1 MFKNLSRPYIIAEIS
16 GNHNGS
22 IDRAKELVKLA
33 KENGADCVKIQT
45 YTPDTMTIKSNK
57 DDFLIKGGLW
67 DGYNLWDL
75 YDWAQTPFEWQKELF
90 EYANSIGITMIST
103 PFDESAVDLLE
114 SLNCPFYKVA
124 SFELTDLPLIKYIAQ
139 TKKPIILS
147 TGMANEKEIK
157 EAIDTIIEY
166 GSGDFILL
174 HCVSGYPTPVEEI
187 NLDTITLLKKKFKCE
202 VGLSD
207 HTLGNTSAILSIALG
222 AKVIEKHFTFDRSEG
237 GPDAEFSMEPHE
249 LKDLSENISLAH
261 KAIGVGSFEMKSAEE
276 SNIKFRRSIYVVE
289 DIKEGETL
297 TKDNVRRIRPGYGLK
312 PKEYEKLIGSIAN
325 KDLDK
330 GNPLKEDDFIKKS

>member
-114 SLNCPFYKVA
+114 SLSCPFYKVA

-157 EAIDTIIEY
+157 EAIDIITQY

-202 VGLSD
+202 IGLSD

-276 SNIKFRRSIYVVE
+276 SNIKFRRSIYVVN
-289 DIKEGETL
+289 DIKKGDVF
-297 TKDNVRRIRPGYGLK
+297 TKENIRRIRPGYGLE
-312 PKEYEKLIGSIAN
+312 PKDYEKIIGLKA
-325 KDLDK
+325 KRDLEE
-330 GNPLKEDDFIKKS
+330 GNPLTKKDF

>member
-157 EAIDTIIEY
+157 EAIDTIIQY

-187 NLDTITLLKKKFKCE
+187 NLDTIKLLKKKFKCE
-202 VGLSD
+202 IGLSD

>member
-22 IDRAKELVKLA
+22 IERAKELIKLA
-33 KENGADCVKIQT
+33 KDNGANCVKIQT

-90 EYANSIGITMIST
+90 EYANNIGMTIIST

-114 SLNCPFYKVA
+114 SLSCPFYKVA

-139 TKKPIILS
+139 TKKPMILS

-157 EAIDTIIEY
+157 EAIDVIQEH

-187 NLDTITLLKKKFKCE
+187 NLDTITLLKKKFQCE

-249 LKDLSENISLAH
+249 LKSLCSSVEMAYDALG
-261 KAIGVGSFEMKSAEE
+261 KGSFEMKKAEE
-276 SNIKFRRSIYVVE
+276 ANIKFRRSIYVVK
-289 DIKEGETL
+289 DIKKGEKFT
-297 TKDNVRRIRPGYGLK
+297 NNNIRRIRPGYGLP
-312 PKEYEKLIGSIAN
+312 PKKYDDIIGLNASRDLERGSPLIEKDI
-325 KDLDK
+325 
-330 GNPLKEDDFIKKS
+330 IK

>member
-157 EAIDTIIEY
+157 EAIDTIIQY

-202 VGLSD
+202 IGLSD

-276 SNIKFRRSIYVVE
+276 SNIKFRRSIYVVN
-289 DIKEGETL
+289 DIKKGDVF
-297 TKDNVRRIRPGYGLK
+297 TKENIRRIRPGYGLE
-312 PKEYEKLIGSIAN
+312 PKDYEKIIGLKA
-325 KDLDK
+325 KRDLEE
-330 GNPLKEDDFIKKS
+330 GNPLTKKDF